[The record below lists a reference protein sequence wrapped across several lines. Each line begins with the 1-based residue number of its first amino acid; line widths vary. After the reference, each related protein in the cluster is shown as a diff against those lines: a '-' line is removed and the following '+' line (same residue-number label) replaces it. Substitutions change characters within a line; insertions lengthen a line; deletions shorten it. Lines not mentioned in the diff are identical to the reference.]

1 MTGLFKHWRQAARN
15 IFPEKRDFFR
25 AVKEK
30 IMHLRLAMRPSN
42 LRWIKRRGPGLLG
55 WPGAA
60 GVGLLSLCLAL
71 YFSAILPVRD
81 ELASAR
87 HSVLSLQE
95 QMNQGGPWAKTRQRS
110 PEEQLAGFYGMFPDS
125 SHLPASLEKIFALA
139 QSQGIGLDKGEYK
152 VIRSKEGNLVSF
164 QVIFPVKGEYL
175 QIRKYLMAL
184 TASIPVL
191 SLQQVQFKRQNIGD
205 PVVEANIKLAL
216 YLLERK
222 S

>member
-1 MTGLFKHWRQAARN
+1 MTGLLKHWRQASLGKWHLA
-15 IFPEKRDFFR
+15 KG
-25 AVKEK
+25 K
-30 IMHLRLAMRPSN
+30 IMRLRSAMSPTN

-60 GVGLLSLCLAL
+60 GIGLLSICLAL
-71 YFSAILPVRD
+71 YFSAILPIRD

-87 HSVLSLQE
+87 HGALALQQ
-95 QMNQGGPWAKTRQRS
+95 QMEHAGQGANISRRT
-110 PEEQLAGFYGMFPDS
+110 PEEQLAEFYRMFPDS

-139 QSQGIGLDKGEYK
+139 KSQGIGLDKGEYK
-152 VIRSKEGNLVSF
+152 VIRNKEGNLVSF

-175 QIRKYLMAL
+175 QIRKYLVALMAD
-184 TASIPVL
+184 IPVL
-191 SLQQVQFKRQNIGD
+191 SLQQVQFKRQNIGETM
-205 PVVEANIKLAL
+205 VEANIKLAL